1 MEDLINEYQ
10 LKLKEIRSCIIV
22 LQQAIQNENK
32 EVDYSD
38 VDNYLEII
46 LEKINK
52 IIKDFNV
59 IKTQIIYLMGL
70 QEEQKSE

>member
-10 LKLKEIRSCIIV
+10 LKLKEIRSCIVV

>member
-10 LKLKEIRSCIIV
+10 LKLKEIRSCIVV

-59 IKTQIIYLMGL
+59 VKTQIIYLMGL

>member
-1 MEDLINEYQ
+1 M
-10 LKLKEIRSCIIV
+10 

-59 IKTQIIYLMGL
+59 VKTQIIYSMGL

>member
-10 LKLKEIRSCIIV
+10 LKLKEIRSCIVV

-59 IKTQIIYLMGL
+59 VKTQIIYSMGL

>member
-10 LKLKEIRSCIIV
+10 LKLKEIRSCIVV
-22 LQQAIQNENK
+22 LQQVIQNENK

-59 IKTQIIYLMGL
+59 VKTQIIYLMGL